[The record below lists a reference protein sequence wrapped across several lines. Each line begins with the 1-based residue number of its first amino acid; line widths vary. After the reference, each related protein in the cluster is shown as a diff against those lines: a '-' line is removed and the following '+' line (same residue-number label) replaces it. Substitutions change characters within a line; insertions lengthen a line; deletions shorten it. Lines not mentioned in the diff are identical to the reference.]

1 MLICVTLNDRDDWQ
15 DHERLYDYGFGQL
28 TPAEVSFPTD
38 WSIAVAGG
46 TAQQVTL
53 IPEGTIVAGTRD
65 GKAPALEFQLE
76 TAPFL
81 YAPVTAGQD
90 AGTWK
95 ALCGGRVAAQGR
107 LCAGE
112 SAVYQKKSA
121 APQQQSWWKRMLQK
135 IKKEKNRKWK
145 KFEFK
150 SCWQMPAIVPG
161 GRQNS

>member
-1 MLICVTLNDRDDWQ
+1 MDETVVGVKTGFTDEAGRCLVSACVRNGIMLICVTLNDRDDWQ

-112 SAVYQKKSA
+112 SA
-121 APQQQSWWKRMLQK
+121 
-135 IKKEKNRKWK
+135 
-145 KFEFK
+145 
-150 SCWQMPAIVPG
+150 
-161 GRQNS
+161 